1 MNDTYIYVLITLV
14 IAMLLVVAL
23 FAAFYQRSA
32 KDRAY
37 VRTGFGG
44 EHIMINSGGFV
55 FPILHDI
62 VPVNMQTLRVEI
74 SRDNK
79 LALITKDP
87 LRVDVV
93 AEFFMRVAP
102 DPESISTAART
113 LGNDTLRPEAVK
125 DIVEAQCVAALR
137 SVASTMTLDELHI
150 KRTDFEH
157 HVEETLNKE
166 FEKNGLELVSVSL
179 MRLDQTQR
187 EYFDET
193 NSFDAQGLI
202 KLDQITEESKKRRN
216 DIEQENKIKIQE
228 RNKESEQKRLMI
240 QQQEVQAQKEQ
251 EKYIAELNAV
261 TAKEIEEIQVTQD
274 REIEEI
280 RISKETSIEM
290 ARRDMEVARAEFEKG
305 ISEAWM
311 LTDKIKAEAA
321 RLTEEISTAR
331 ETAEAERDKML
342 EVIGAQK
349 EAQRQTI
356 IAEANAEVER
366 LAAKAAEIRYQ
377 VEAVG
382 KSAMNRAANLLSNEQ
397 ISMQVKMEIVRQMP
411 QIIRESVKPLEN
423 IDGIK
428 ITHLDGLNAASGGG
442 NSARGNGGGGGSH
455 NGGGLSDQV
464 VDSALRYRAQVPL
477 IDSLLQEVG
486 LQGDSSDGLTKYL
499 RDQVSSGKKEKHAT
513 PEQPKQQG
521 RPTPPPAPPRGR
533 DYVQDRAYGFV
544 ETDLDDLDEEDERY
558 DSEEEEAYEDTDSE
572 VTPSSVQQEESTA
585 GEPTSE
591 PDALAQEHPVDLE
604 KDEAGRDKS

>member
-1 MNDTYIYVLITLV
+1 MNDTYIYLLIALV

-44 EHIMINSGGFV
+44 EHIMINNGGFV

-102 DPESISTAART
+102 DRESISTAART

-137 SVASTMTLDELHI
+137 SVASTMTLDELHV
-150 KRTDFEH
+150 KRTDFEL

-193 NSFDAQGLI
+193 NAFDAQGLI

-280 RISKETSIEM
+280 RISKETAIEM
-290 ARRDMEVARAEFEKG
+290 ARRDMEVSRAEFEKG
-305 ISEAWM
+305 VSEAWM

-331 ETAEAERDKML
+331 ETAEAEREKML

-442 NSARGNGGGGGSH
+442 NSARVNGGGGGNN
-455 NGGGLSDQV
+455 NGGLADQV

-499 RDQVSSGKKEKHAT
+499 RDQVSSGQKE
-513 PEQPKQQG
+513 
-521 RPTPPPAPPRGR
+521 TPPPASAQSEQERPAPPVPPRGR

-544 ETDLDDLDEEDERY
+544 ETDQDEDD
-558 DSEEEEAYEDTDSE
+558 YEDDAAEAAYS
-572 VTPSSVQQEESTA
+572 PIQQEESA
-585 GEPTSE
+585 A
-591 PDALAQEHPVDLE
+591 DALIPESDAPAQEHPVDSE
-604 KDEAGRDKS
+604 AEASGNDNADIDDADKDKF